1 VEQWNSVLDVMDAR
15 ALAARDAQRNS
26 FLAYGSAIV
35 ALTGVQLI
43 APTLPSMRDTLGLTD
58 AELGLVMSVYLLPA
72 ALAAIP
78 LGIAADRFGRRIVL
92 GATMVG
98 FGVSG
103 GLLQLVDAF
112 PLFLTIRFLQ
122 GVMFAGLLPLTMTVL
137 GDAFTGADLI
147 RAQGRRSVAMSIGD
161 GVLPVIGGILVAFG
175 WFVPWL
181 GQLVAIPLGVAILTK
196 LVNVPSSRSGGRRS
210 IGFLTV
216 VRLFRSGSIL
226 ALQYAGFLRMFLK
239 FCLLTFLPVL
249 LVDERGISAAFAG
262 LVLGAAALG
271 GTAIAASAGRIS
283 TRGRPTVFVAVGI
296 GCMAVAITVLALAP
310 WRPILLGAAL
320 LYGAGDGLMGVFTNS
335 FVTSATG
342 AESRAS
348 FVAVTGA
355 IRNFAKFTAPAAF
368 GVVVLALPITTTF
381 LITAGIALISVLVA
395 YPLRHLEQSLTGH
408 HVATT

>member
-1 VEQWNSVLDVMDAR
+1 MTHAGTLP
-15 ALAARDAQRNS
+15 ARDARRNS
-26 FLAYGSAIV
+26 FFAYGSAIV

-43 APTLPSMRDTLGLTD
+43 APSLPSMRDTLGLSD
-58 AELGLVMSVYLLPA
+58 AQLGLVMSVYLLPA

-78 LGIAADRFGRRIVL
+78 LGVAADRLGRRIVL

-98 FGVSG
+98 FGVAG

-122 GVMFAGLLPLTMTVL
+122 GVMFAGLLPLTMTLL
-137 GDAFTGADLI
+137 GDAFAGAELI
-147 RAQGRRSVAMSIGD
+147 RAQGRRSVAMSVGD
-161 GVLPVIGGILVAFG
+161 GALPVVGGILVAFG

-181 GQLVAIPLGVAILTK
+181 GQLVAIPLGIAILTK
-196 LVNVPSSRSGGRRS
+196 LVEVPSIRPDDPKS
-210 IGFLTV
+210 IGFLAV
-216 VRLFRSGSIL
+216 IGLFRSNAII
-226 ALQYAGFLRMFLK
+226 ALQYTGFLRMFLK
-239 FCLLTFLPVL
+239 FSLLTFLPVL

-296 GCMAVAITVLALAP
+296 GCMAIAITVLALAP
-310 WRPILLGAAL
+310 WRPALLGAAL

-342 AESRAS
+342 AELRAS

-368 GVVVLALPITTTF
+368 GLVVLALPITATF
-381 LITAGIALISVLVA
+381 LITAAVALASVLVA
-395 YPLRHLEQSLTGH
+395 YPLRSLEQGLIDQQT
-408 HVATT
+408 VAS